1 MAADD
6 DNAAIVGLDIRQAS
20 ACRCGCDVTRITLH
34 SKRSSKL
41 ILRCPWCNTR
51 RGWPSEAEVKALKV
65 FVGCFGWN
73 MRPIIIG
80 DSGVAHVA

>member
-1 MAADD
+1 MAADSD
-6 DNAAIVGLDIRQAS
+6 AAIVGLDMRRVS
-20 ACRCGCDVTRITLH
+20 ACRCGCAVTRIALH

-41 ILRCPWCNTR
+41 ILRCPWCNAR

-73 MRPIIIG
+73 MRPITID
-80 DSGVAHVA
+80 DSGAAYVL